1 VPLALRLLSACPLPA
16 LARSSFGWSYAR
28 WLRCALPGARV
39 RNAGLVGEYGD
50 SNPRGTAPHRPGTWL
65 LKPIRDASLF
75 REPTPLSAFATTRED
90 VGYLL
95 ENRGPAR
102 EPLNLP

>member
-1 VPLALRLLSACPLPA
+1 
-16 LARSSFGWSYAR
+16 
-28 WLRCALPGARV
+28 
-39 RNAGLVGEYGD
+39 
-50 SNPRGTAPHRPGTWL
+50 
-65 LKPIRDASLF
+65 LF